1 MRTPADMPRRRVRS
15 SRRRLVLVATG
26 VILFILISSLRAI
39 AGFYTDYL
47 WFDEV
52 GFTSVWRG
60 VLGARVLLAAVFTA
74 AFFVVMWA
82 SLTIADRIAP
92 RFRPVGP
99 EDELVQRYREAV
111 GPHAAA
117 VRTAV
122 AVVFALI
129 FGLGVSAQWNS
140 WLLFRNHVPFE
151 IADRQFGRDIG
162 FYVFRLPFLSFL
174 VDWILVALII
184 VTFVTLVAHYLN
196 GGIRL
201 AQTAMERVTPA
212 VKVHVSVLLGLI
224 ALTKA
229 AGYSLQRFE
238 LSISTRGP
246 VDGATYTDVRAQL
259 PAIRLLMF
267 ISIIAALLFLGNIFI
282 KSWLL
287 PGIAVGLWLLLSVL
301 VGGVI
306 PASVQRFTV
315 SPAENRKERPYI
327 ARNIDATKK
336 AYAIDAVEEKS
347 FAYAENL
354 TPADLS
360 ANAETIRNV
369 RLWDPR
375 FVRQTYQRLQEIRSY
390 YAFDDVD
397 VDRYM
402 IDGQL
407 TQTIM
412 SARELNPSEVPSQWV
427 NRRLGYTHGFGAL
440 LSPANAVTGDG
451 KPSFLIKDI
460 PPQGSPEI
468 REPRIYYGEN
478 NNSYAIVRSK
488 HAEVDYQDLAG
499 RTETHT
505 YAGKGGVPLSSLP
518 RRIAFALRFVDANP
532 LISNLVTPSSRAMY
546 VRHIGERVRKA
557 APFLRYDHDPYPVIL
572 NGRILWVQDAYT
584 VTNRYPYSQRAV
596 GTDQLESGSDLRG
609 MSFNYI
615 RNSVKVTIDAYDGT
629 MKFYVTD
636 PNDPIIRA
644 YQRAFP
650 ALFTN
655 GSVMPSELRDHLRY
669 PEDLFSVQ
677 TNMYGRYHISDP
689 DDFYN
694 ASDAWDV
701 SQDPGSGPIQNR
713 RTQQTTPTPTAAP
726 QAQAVPVS
734 QTTRMDPAY
743 LLLRLPGEEQT
754 SFLMLR
760 PFVPTSRRGEKQQ
773 NLTAFMTAK
782 SDPGTYGRLQAF
794 VMPRG
799 VQIDGPALV
808 NNRMNSDP
816 VISPQLSLLN
826 QQGSSVL
833 QGNMLLI
840 PIKESLLYIR
850 PLYVEAGGL
859 PELRRVIVSYGART
873 EMAETLEEALRRL
886 FGDAPRTLEEGP
898 GGVPVQPPSGPPQGE
913 APPGAPNVQDL
924 LARASAAF
932 AEANDALR
940 DGDLARYQQKIR
952 EAEDLVR
959 QAGAASAPPPTT
971 TTTAPTA

>member
-1 MRTPADMPRRRVRS
+1 MPRPRVRT
-15 SRRRLVLVATG
+15 SRRRLVLVSTG
-26 VILFILISSLRAI
+26 IILFILITSLRGV
-39 AGFYTDYL
+39 AGFYTDFL

-60 VLGARVLLAAVFTA
+60 VLGAKVLLAAVFTA
-74 AFFVVMWA
+74 AFLVVMWT
-82 SLTIADRIAP
+82 SLTIADRVAP

-111 GPHAAA
+111 GPHAGA
-117 VRTAV
+117 VRAGV
-122 AVVFALI
+122 SAVFALI

-140 WLLFRNHVPFE
+140 WLLFRNHVAFGVN
-151 IADRQFGRDIG
+151 DRQFDKDIG

-174 VDWILVALII
+174 VDWVLVALII

-201 AQTAMERVTPA
+201 AQTAAERVTPA
-212 VKVHVSVLLGLI
+212 VKAHVSVLLGVI

-229 AGYSLQRFE
+229 AGYYLQRFE
-238 LSISTRGP
+238 LSVSSRGP
-246 VDGATYTDVRAQL
+246 VDGPTYTDVRAQL
-259 PAIRLLMF
+259 PAIRLLIF
-267 ISIIAALLFLGNIFI
+267 ISIIAALLFLANIFI
-282 KSWLL
+282 KGWLL

-301 VGGVI
+301 VGGII

-327 ARNIDATKK
+327 ARNIAATRQ

-347 FAYAENL
+347 FSYSENL
-354 TPADLS
+354 TSADLT

-375 FVRQTYQRLQEIRSY
+375 FVQRTYQKLQEIRSY
-390 YAFDDVD
+390 YSFDDVD
-397 VDRYM
+397 VDRYVV
-402 IDGQL
+402 DGQL

-427 NRRLGYTHGFGAL
+427 NQRLGFTHGFGAL

-451 KPSFLIKDI
+451 KPTFLIKDI

-468 REPRIYYGEN
+468 KEPRIYYGEN

-488 HAEVDYQDLAG
+488 HAEVDFQSAAG

-505 YAGKGGVPLSSLP
+505 YGGKGGVEMSSLP
-518 RRIAFALRFVDANP
+518 RRLAFALRFGDANP
-532 LISNLVTPSSRAMY
+532 LISNLVTPTSRAMY

-557 APFLRYDHDPYPVIL
+557 APFLQYDHDPYPIIL
-572 NGRILWVQDAYT
+572 NGRIVWVQDAYT
-584 VTNRYPYSQRAV
+584 VTSRYPYSQRAV
-596 GTDQLESGSDLRG
+596 GTGQLHDGSDLRG
-609 MSFNYI
+609 MAFNYI
-615 RNSVKVTIDAYDGT
+615 RNSVKVTTDAYDGT

-636 PNDPIIRA
+636 PKDPIIRA

-650 ALFTN
+650 ALFTSA
-655 GSVMPSELRDHLRY
+655 SVMPSELRDHLRY

-701 SQDPGSGPIQNR
+701 SQDPGSGRIQGAA
-713 RTQQTTPTPTAAP
+713 TAAAQPATPAPTAAT
-726 QAQAVPVS
+726 AVPVS
-734 QTTRMDPAY
+734 QTTRMDAAY
-743 LLLRLPGEEQT
+743 MLLRLPGEEST
-754 SFLMLR
+754 SFLILR
-760 PFVPTSRRGEKQQ
+760 PFVPTSRGGEKQQ

-782 SDPGTYGRLQAF
+782 SDPNSYGRLQAF

-799 VQIDGPALV
+799 VQIDGPALI
-808 NNRMNSDP
+808 NSRALADAE
-816 VISPQLSLLN
+816 IAQELSLLD
-826 QQGSSVL
+826 QRGSRVL
-833 QGNMLLI
+833 QGNVLVI
-840 PIKESLLYIR
+840 PIKDSLLYIR
-850 PLYVEAGGL
+850 PIYVEAEANAI
-859 PELRRVIVSYGART
+859 PEMRKVIVVYGPRAV
-873 EMAETLEEALRRL
+873 MADTLQDALRQL
-886 FGDAPRTLEEGP
+886 FGDAPPTLEERP
-898 GGVPVQPPSGPPQGE
+898 GTPAAPTTPPEGGGG
-913 APPGAPNVQDL
+913 APAGPNVQDL
-924 LARASAAF
+924 LARASVAF
-932 AEANDALR
+932 TEANDALKA
-940 DGDLARYQQKIR
+940 GDLARYQQKIR

-971 TTTAPTA
+971 TTTTPTA

>member
-1 MRTPADMPRRRVRS
+1 MPRRRVRT
-15 SRRRLVLVATG
+15 SRRRLVLAATG
-26 VILFILISSLRAI
+26 VILFFLITSLRGL

-60 VLGARVLLAAVFTA
+60 VLGAKVLLAAVFTA

-111 GPHAAA
+111 GPHAGA

-122 AVVFALI
+122 SAVFALI

-140 WLLFRNHVPFE
+140 WLLFRNHVSFGV
-151 IADRQFGRDIG
+151 ADRQFDRDIG

-201 AQTAMERVTPA
+201 AQNAMERVTPS
-212 VKVHVSVLLGLI
+212 VKVHLSVLLGLI

-246 VDGATYTDVRAQL
+246 VDGPTYTDVRAQL
-259 PAIRLLMF
+259 PAIRLLIV
-267 ISIIAALLFLGNIFI
+267 ISIVAALLFLGNIFI
-282 KSWLL
+282 RSWLL

-301 VGGVI
+301 VGGII

-315 SPAENRKERPYI
+315 SPAENRKEQPYI
-327 ARNIDATKK
+327 ARNIAATRT
-336 AYAIDAVEEKS
+336 AYGIDSVEEKP
-347 FAYAENL
+347 FPYAENL
-354 TPADLS
+354 TSADLQ
-360 ANAETIRNV
+360 ADAETIRNV

-375 FVRQTYQRLQEIRSY
+375 YVQRTYQKLQEIRSY

-397 VDRYM
+397 VDRYVV
-402 IDGQL
+402 DGRL
-407 TQTIM
+407 TQTVM
-412 SARELNPSEVPSQWV
+412 SARELNPDEVPSQWV

-468 REPRIYYGEN
+468 KEPRIYYGEN

-488 HAEVDYQDLAG
+488 HPEVDYQSGAG
-499 RTETHT
+499 RTETHS
-505 YAGKGGVPLSSLP
+505 YAGKGGVPLNSLP
-518 RRIAFALRFVDANP
+518 RRIAFALRFGDANP
-532 LISNLVTPSSRAMY
+532 LISNLVTPTSRAMY

-557 APFLRYDHDPYPVIL
+557 APFLHYDHDPYPVIL

-584 VTNRYPYSQRAV
+584 ATSRYPYSQRAV
-596 GTDQLESGSDLRG
+596 GTNQLPDGSDLQG
-609 MSFNYI
+609 SSFNYI

-629 MKFYVTD
+629 MKFYVWD
-636 PNDPIIRA
+636 PKDPMIRA
-644 YQRAFP
+644 YQRTFP
-650 ALFTN
+650 TLFTSA
-655 GSVMPSELRDHLRY
+655 SVMPSGLRDHLRY
-669 PEDLFSVQ
+669 PEDLFSIQ
-677 TNMYGRYHISDP
+677 TNMYGRYHIGDP

-701 SQDPGSGPIQNR
+701 SQDPGSGRLQGANTAAQPA
-713 RTQQTTPTPTAAP
+713 TPTPTAAAT
-726 QAQAVPVS
+726 QTVRVN
-734 QTTRMDPAY
+734 QTTRMDAAY
-743 LLLRLPGEEQT
+743 MLLRLPGEERT
-754 SFLMLR
+754 SFLILR
-760 PFVPTSRRGEKQQ
+760 PFVPTSRGGEKQQ

-782 SDPGTYGRLQAF
+782 SDPDSYGRLQAF

-799 VQIDGPALV
+799 VQIDGPALI
-808 NNRMNSDP
+808 NSRALADAE
-816 VISPQLSLLN
+816 IAQELSLLD
-826 QQGSSVL
+826 QRGSRVL
-833 QGNMLLI
+833 QGNVLVI
-840 PIKESLLYIR
+840 PIKDALLYIR
-850 PLYVEAGGL
+850 PIYVEAESNAI
-859 PELRRVIVSYGART
+859 PEMRKVIVVYGPRA
-873 EMAETLEEALRRL
+873 EMANTLQEALTRL
-886 FGDAPRTLEEGP
+886 FGDAPQTLEEGF
-898 GGVPVQPPSGPPQGE
+898 GGVPPP
-913 APPGAPNVQDL
+913 APPGPTPGGAAPLAPNVQEL

-940 DGDLARYQQKIR
+940 AGDLARYQTKIR

-959 QAGAASAPPPTT
+959 QAGTAAAPPPTT
-971 TTTAPTA
+971 STTTPTA